1 MGLNPFLLS
10 KYNMKEYILIEK
22 NGNVKKGVSKNITK
36 DTLYKKCGLKKKDG
50 FEKRTTWNVTINKEK
65 IIIEL
70 WSKNDGKAGME
81 NKYEFPPP
89 VDEELYFDTCLLI
102 RVDDNNEI
110 INLSIDTWNKVY
122 DFLFGG
128 FEDLEEDDEEDED
141 DDEDDYEDD
150 DDDDNE
156 YKKKNK
162 NKLLLKKTKT
172 GYVKDGFVVDDE
184 EDDEVNNINDDK
196 IDEDYNDDNYDNDN
210 DNDDNVST
218 LVNKKKEYKNRFKN
232 KVDFEKEEIIMN
244 INMCINMEDELKEEE
259 YEYSDE

>member
-1 MGLNPFLLS
+1 MN
-10 KYNMKEYILIEK
+10 EYILIDK
-22 NGNVKKGVSKNITK
+22 NGNVKNEFSKNITK
-36 DTLYKKCGLKKKDG
+36 DNLYKKCGFKKKDG
-50 FEKRTTWNVTINKEK
+50 FEKRTIWNVNINKEK

-110 INLSIDTWNKVY
+110 INLGIDTWNKVY

-128 FEDLEEDDEEDED
+128 FEDLDEEDDE
-141 DDEDDYEDD
+141 DDEEEYDDEYDE
-150 DDDDNE
+150 DDDNE
-156 YKKKNK
+156 YK

-184 EDDEVNNINDDK
+184 EDDE
-196 IDEDYNDDNYDNDN
+196 YNHDNDN
-210 DNDDNVST
+210 EDIQSLIIKKNEY
-218 LVNKKKEYKNRFKN
+218 KKKN
-232 KVDFEKEEIIMN
+232 KIEIEKEEIFNN
-244 INMCINMEDELKEEE
+244 INACIDMNDELKEEE